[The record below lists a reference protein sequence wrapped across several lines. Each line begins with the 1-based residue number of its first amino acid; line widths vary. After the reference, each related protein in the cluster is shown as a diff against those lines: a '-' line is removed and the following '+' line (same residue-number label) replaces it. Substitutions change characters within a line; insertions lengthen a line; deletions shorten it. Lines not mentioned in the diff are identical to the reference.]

1 MATDP
6 SPYSCLGFQSV
17 QGAYQVSF
25 AGPAAVRADD
35 QEREER
41 QQQALEELA
50 RQRAKD
56 RLASWVRAA
65 WPILNPGQDLVWEPW
80 MDALCAHLEALSLGK
95 KYRRLTINIPPG
107 HSKTTIC
114 SICWPVWHWGKYG
127 SRTRWLFASWSEPN
141 VMRDQRARK
150 DLLTSDL
157 FQYVFEPTWCL
168 HGSEAISLYETSE
181 KGCFRCTTPKA
192 KNLLGSHYDVIVLDD
207 IVPATALAGPESDL
221 VNNWWNQTVVT
232 RVRNYRK
239 VLIMYVG
246 QRVSTNDLCQ
256 IWRKNKLD
264 GCWLVLPAEYD
275 PDNAE
280 PPTQLGWKDYRK
292 KAGEL
297 LSTRKP
303 KEYLDELKITVGS
316 AVYQAQ
322 QQQRPLAAGDIVF
335 KPEWFVTWHRLP
347 EGDLR
352 WIGVFDMAAGLGGK
366 DSDYSVGQVW
376 AFSGAHAYLVDQIRT
391 NQPYNEVL
399 KLAKAFTDRHPKVSR
414 WIVEAKSLGP
424 ALLADLK
431 TCVRG
436 VRGHETKDRKVER
449 IVSLMPMAET
459 GQIHLPIGEVG
470 ATFRDEAGAFSPKAG
485 RRVGVHD
492 DQLDAASL
500 AIGAIRPNAAAIGP
514 DEVGILGA

>member
-1 MATDP
+1 MSET
-6 SPYSCLGFQSV
+6 SPYSCLGF
-17 QGAYQVSF
+17 AAPLP
-25 AGPAAVRADD
+25 AGPYQLTFTGERGDDRAA
-35 QEREER
+35 REER
-41 QQQALEELA
+41 QAQALEELA
-50 RQRAKD
+50 RQRIGE

-65 WPILNPGQDLVWEPW
+65 WPILNPGQELIWEPW
-80 MDALCAHLEALSLGK
+80 MDALCIHLEALSRGK

-114 SICWPVWHWGKYG
+114 SICWPVWHWGRFG
-127 SRTRWLFASWSEPN
+127 STTRWLFASWSEPN

-150 DLLTSDL
+150 DLLTSEL

-181 KGCFRCTTPKA
+181 KGCFRCTTPNA

-207 IVPATALAGPESDL
+207 IVPATALPGPESDQ
-221 VNNWWNQTVVT
+221 VIRWWNQTVVT
-232 RVRNYRK
+232 RVRDYK
-239 VLIMYVG
+239 KTLIMYVG

-256 IWRKNKLD
+256 KWRDNKLK
-264 GCWLVLPAEYD
+264 GCWLILPAEYD
-275 PDNAE
+275 PEHAE
-280 PPTQLGWKDYRK
+280 KPTQLGWVDYRTF
-292 KAGEL
+292 AGEL
-297 LSTRKP
+297 LSVRKP
-303 KEYLDELKITVGS
+303 KEYLEELRTTVGP

-335 KPEWFVTWHRLP
+335 NPDWFITWHRLP

-376 AFSGAHAYLVDQIRT
+376 AFSGAHGYLVDQIRT

-424 ALLADLK
+424 ALLADLR

-449 IVSLMPMAET
+449 IVSLMPMAEA
-459 GQIHLPIGEVG
+459 GQIHVPIGEVG
-470 ATFRDEAGAFSPKAG
+470 ATFRDEAASFSPKAG

-500 AIGAIRPNAAAIGP
+500 AIGAIRPNASAIGP
-514 DEVGILGA
+514 DEVGVLGA